1 MDIIY
6 GTLVDN
12 KVASRAMGKKRDW
25 SINGVSQQK
34 ENRVASI
41 LTSYTRGNSKR
52 IKDSVV

>member
-41 LTSYTRGNSKR
+41 LTSYTRGNYKR